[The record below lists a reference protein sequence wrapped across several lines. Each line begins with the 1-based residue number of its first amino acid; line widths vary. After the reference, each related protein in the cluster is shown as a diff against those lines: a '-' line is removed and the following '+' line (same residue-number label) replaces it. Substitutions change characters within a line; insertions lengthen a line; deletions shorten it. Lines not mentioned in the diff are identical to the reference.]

1 MKRFYKDVSVGEVEG
16 GFAILL
22 DGKPVK
28 TPGRADLAVP
38 TRALAEEVAEEWRGQ
53 GADIAPEKMLLTKA
67 ANTAIDR
74 VARMRAEV
82 ISDLLRFANA
92 DLLCYRAEAPAA
104 LTARQ
109 AQEWDPWLD
118 WLAKSH
124 GARLKATA
132 GIVAVDQ
139 PPETLA
145 RIEMVLNRHGPFALT
160 GLHAATTIL
169 GSLVLALALLDEHLT
184 ARGAFALSTLEER
197 YQAEKWG
204 VDAEAIERARRLENE
219 LESAVL
225 FMALARS

>member
-1 MKRFYKDVSVGEVEG
+1 MKRFYKDVSVEEVAG
-16 GFAILL
+16 RFAILL
-22 DGKPVK
+22 DSKPVK

-38 TRALAEEVAEEWRGQ
+38 TRALAEEIAEEWRGQ
-53 GADIAPEKMLLTKA
+53 GAEIAPDTMHLTRA

-74 VARMRAEV
+74 VADTRAAV
-82 ISDLLRFANA
+82 IADLTRFANA
-92 DLLCYRAEAPAA
+92 DLLCYRAEAPAELA
-104 LTARQ
+104 ARQ
-109 AQEWDPWLD
+109 AKEWDPWLE

-124 GARLKATA
+124 GAKLKATA
-132 GIVAVDQ
+132 GIVAVEQ

-145 RIEMVLNRHGPFALT
+145 RIETVLARHDAYALT
-160 GLHAATTIL
+160 GLHLATTIL

-184 ARGAFALSTLEER
+184 ARGAFALSTLDER

-204 VDAEAIERARRLENE
+204 VDAEAIARARRLENE

>member
-1 MKRFYKDVSVGEVEG
+1 MKRFYKDVSIG
-16 GFAILL
+16 GQQGRFTILL

-28 TPGRADLAVP
+28 TPGRADLALP
-38 TRALAEEVAEEWRGQ
+38 TRVLAEEIAEEWLRQRG
-53 GADIAPEKMLLTKA
+53 DIAPDTMPLTKS

-74 VARMRAEV
+74 VSQVRMEV
-82 ISDLLRFANA
+82 IADLLKFANA

-104 LTARQ
+104 LAARQ

-124 GARLKATA
+124 GVKLKATQ
-132 GIVAVDQ
+132 GIVAVEQ

-145 RIEMVLNRHGPFALT
+145 RIEMVLARHDAFALT

-184 ARGAFALSTLEER
+184 ARGAFALSTLDER
-197 YQAEKWG
+197 YQAEHWG
-204 VDAEAIERARRLENE
+204 VDTEAIARARRLENE
-219 LESAVL
+219 LESVVL

>member
-1 MKRFYKDVSVGEVEG
+1 MKRFYKDVSVGELDG
-16 GFAILL
+16 RFAILL
-22 DGKPVK
+22 DDKPVK

-38 TRALAEEVAEEWRGQ
+38 TRALAEEIAEEWRGQ
-53 GADIAPEKMLLTKA
+53 GAEIAADAMLLTKA

-74 VARMRAEV
+74 VSAKRADV
-82 ISDLLRFANA
+82 IADLIRFANA

-104 LTARQ
+104 LGARQ
-109 AQEWDPWLD
+109 AKEWDPWLD

-124 GARLKATA
+124 GAKLKATA

-145 RIEMVLNRHGPFALT
+145 RIEMVLARHDTFALT

-184 ARGAFALSTLEER
+184 ARGAFALSTLDER
-197 YQAEKWG
+197 YQAENWG
-204 VDAEAIERARRLENE
+204 VDAEAIARARRLENE

>member
-1 MKRFYKDVSVGEVEG
+1 MKRFYKDVSVEEGKG

-28 TPGRADLAVP
+28 TPGKADLAVP

-74 VARMRAEV
+74 VAAKRAE
-82 ISDLLRFANA
+82 IIADLVRFANA

-104 LTARQ
+104 LTSRQ

-145 RIEMVLNRHGPFALT
+145 RIEMVLNRHDPFALT

-184 ARGAFALSTLEER
+184 ARGAFALSTLDER